1 MLLFPR
7 LPADAFAGLPADA
20 FAGLPTVALAGLP
33 TVALAGLA
41 CGIIVVARGRRIAPP
56 PGHG

>member
-1 MLLFPR
+1 MSQFTRLAAVALAG

-20 FAGLPTVALAGLP
+20 FAGLPADAF
-33 TVALAGLA
+33 AGLA